1 MTRKRA
7 AGVRLVVV
15 LAALACWPALAG
27 AAPGDTELVSVTTS
41 GTAAGLAGDWDRSI
55 AVSANGRFVAF
66 VSSAANIVA
75 GDTNG
80 ATDVFVR
87 DRLNGTV
94 DRVSISST
102 GAQGNGD
109 SNRVD
114 LSDDGRYVA
123 FESGA
128 SNLVPGDTNGRN
140 DIFVHDRQTGAT
152 ERVSVSS
159 TGAEANSFSTQPA
172 ISRDGQV
179 VGFVSFASN
188 LVPNDANREND
199 VFVHVRSTGVTERV
213 SIGTDGQQ
221 GTGGSLEPSLS
232 GNGRFVA
239 FTSGVPRLVP
249 GDTNGWADVF
259 VRDRLNG
266 TTERVSVSSGG
277 VQGDLASRG
286 PSISGDGRYV
296 AFESDAFNLVGSP
309 GASFTTDIYV
319 RDRVTGQ
326 TELVSVGTSD
336 VPVEKNSRGPEIS
349 ADGRYVAFVSD
360 VTDLVAGDTNGM
372 TDIFWR
378 DRVGGKTERASVASN
393 GAQANGPSIN
403 AALSADGL
411 HVAFVSSAR
420 NLVAGDANATPDVY
434 LHEPGGP
441 TGGPEDVRW
450 SLLPKFK
457 SFGVQTVD
465 TFRWRRFNLE
475 NLGNVPLPFT
485 ATLIGRDAT
494 SFKIGNLCRSPLA
507 VGQTCNF
514 VVFFHPMTTGEKLA
528 QLRVVVGNE
537 VRDRPLSGTG
547 VPGSFTVSPTSIAF
561 GGIAVGSASD
571 ARIVTVTNTGQGL
584 LPIESVRLD
593 GARPGQFT
601 RYDGCRGTL
610 RAGDSCRITVS
621 FVPKLQGPLS
631 ALLIVDAGGLTEL
644 RSVSLTG
651 KGL

>member
-1 MTRKRA
+1 MSRQSPARA
-7 AGVRLVVV
+7 LHRVV
-15 LAALACWPALAG
+15 LAALTCWSALAG
-27 AAPGDTELVSVTTS
+27 AAPGDTELVSVTTN
-41 GTAAGLAGDWDRSI
+41 GTAAGRAAEWDRSS
-55 AVSANGRFVAF
+55 AVSADGRFVAF
-66 VSSAANIVA
+66 VSPAPNIVP
-75 GDTNG
+75 GDTNA

-87 DRLNGTV
+87 DRLDGTV
-94 DRVSISST
+94 ERVSVSSS
-102 GAQGNGD
+102 GGQGNGD

-114 LSDDGRYVA
+114 LSGDGRYVV

-128 SNLVPGDTNGRN
+128 WNLVAGDTNGRN
-140 DIFVHDRQTGAT
+140 DIFVHDRQAGTT

-159 TGAEANSFSTQPA
+159 TGAQANSFSTQPS

-188 LVPNDANREND
+188 LVTDDTNREND
-199 VFVHVRSTGVTERV
+199 VFVHVRGTGVTERV
-213 SIGTDGQQ
+213 SVGSNEQQ

-232 GNGRFVA
+232 ANGRFVA
-239 FTSGVPRLVP
+239 FTSGVAVLVP

-296 AFESDAFNLVGSP
+296 AFESDAFNLIDGP
-309 GASFTTDIYV
+309 GASFTTDIFV
-319 RDRVTGQ
+319 RDRVSGQ
-326 TELVSVGTSD
+326 TELVSVAAAE
-336 VPVEKNSRGPEIS
+336 VPVEKNSRAPEIS

-372 TDIFWR
+372 TDVFWR
-378 DRVGGKTERASVASN
+378 DRVAGETERASVATN
-393 GAQANGPSIN
+393 GAQGNGPSTT
-403 AALSADGL
+403 AAISADGL
-411 HVAFVSSAR
+411 HVAFVSNAT
-420 NLVAGDANATPDVY
+420 NLVAGDSNASPDVY

-441 TGGPEDVRW
+441 SGGPEDLRW
-450 SLLPKFK
+450 SLLPKFQ
-457 SFGVQTVD
+457 SFGIQTVD

-475 NLGNVPLPFT
+475 NLGNVPLPFS

-494 SFKIGNLCRSPLA
+494 SFKIGNSCRSPLA
-507 VGQTCNF
+507 VGKTCSF
-514 VVFFHPMTTGEKLA
+514 VVFFHPMTVGDKAA
-528 QLRVVVGNE
+528 QLRVVVGND

-571 ARIVTVTNTGQGL
+571 ARIVTVTNIGQGL
-584 LPIESVRLD
+584 LPIEAVRLD

-601 RYDGCRGTL
+601 RYNGCKLTL
-610 RAGDSCRITVS
+610 RAGESCRVTVY

-631 ALLIVDAGGLTEL
+631 ARLVVDAGGLTDPK
-644 RSVSLTG
+644 SVTLTG